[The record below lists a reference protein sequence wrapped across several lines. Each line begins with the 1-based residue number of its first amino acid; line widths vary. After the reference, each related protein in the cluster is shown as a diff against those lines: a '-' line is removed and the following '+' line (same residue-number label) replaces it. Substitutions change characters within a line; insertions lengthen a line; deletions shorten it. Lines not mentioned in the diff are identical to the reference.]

1 MIYVVYTQGDAE
13 AVKVAVGLPG
23 VPATAPM
30 KEAVRVATI
39 DNFQGEE
46 STVIIL
52 SLVRNNRC
60 GRNSV
65 PKAVKFFEILPLL
78 YTKCEIRTTCNK

>member
-1 MIYVVYTQGDAE
+1 MMYAVYSQGE
-13 AVKVAVGLPG
+13 AQAVTVAVGLPG

-60 GRNSV
+60 GRNYIA
-65 PKAVKFFEILPLL
+65 KAVKLFEISATIMHKL
-78 YTKCEIRTTCNK
+78 

>member
-1 MIYVVYTQGDAE
+1 MASSCVNQIDEVLDYDVCSECAVQEGDSPA
-13 AVKVAVGLPG
+13 ASICLPG

-30 KEAVRVATI
+30 RESVRVATI

-52 SLVRNNRC
+52 SLVRNN
-60 GRNSV
+60 
-65 PKAVKFFEILPLL
+65 
-78 YTKCEIRTTCNK
+78 KCETSEISCIWAMGCTP